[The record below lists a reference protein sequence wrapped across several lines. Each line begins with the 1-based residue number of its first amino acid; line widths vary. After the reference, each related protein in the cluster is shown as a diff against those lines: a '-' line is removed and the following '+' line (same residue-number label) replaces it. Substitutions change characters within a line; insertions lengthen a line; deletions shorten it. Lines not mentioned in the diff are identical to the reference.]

1 MYWCYAIDAK
11 GGRCYSFVD
20 RIQERGVVEEAIHK
34 ADILIEALPYIRAF
48 RDKLVVIK
56 LGGSALAS
64 VGELRGLLED
74 VVFMK
79 TVGMRP
85 ILVHGG
91 GPHIS
96 EEMARRGKEPRFV
109 HGHRVTDQETLDIVV
124 DILINDI
131 NKGII
136 SELEG
141 LDCDGVN
148 LWKDGHPPLKAQ
160 KHMITDE
167 GGKKI
172 DLGHVGDLLSIDER
186 AFNKAC
192 KAGKI
197 PVIPPIA
204 GGRDGL
210 LNVNAD
216 SVASFIAGSLKVEKL
231 VFLSN
236 THGIMSDPVHDGST
250 VSSLSKAE
258 VMSLVESGVIG
269 GGMLPKSWACLRA
282 MESGVKKAHIIDGR
296 ISHSL
301 LLEIFTDK
309 GIGTQIVL

>member
-1 MYWCYAIDAK
+1 VRRLM
-11 GGRCYSFVD
+11 
-20 RIQERGVVEEAIHK
+20 EEAIRK
-34 ADILIEALPYIRAF
+34 ADILIEAVPYIRAF

-56 LGGSALAS
+56 LGGSAL
-64 VGELRGLLED
+64 VEGNVMRRLLED
-74 VVFMK
+74 VIFMR

-96 EEMARRGKEPRFV
+96 KELAKRGKEFKFV
-109 HGHRVTDQETLDIVV
+109 QGHRVTDKETLDIVV
-124 DILINDI
+124 DVLINDV
-131 NKGII
+131 NKGILR
-136 SELEG
+136 ELESLG
-141 LDCDGVN
+141 DGGVSM
-148 LWKDGHPPLKAQ
+148 WRDGRPPLRAK
-160 KHMITDE
+160 KYMTTDE
-167 GGKKI
+167 SGRKI
-172 DLGHVGDLLSIDER
+172 DLGRVGDLTSVEEK
-186 AFNKAC
+186 AFYKAC

-197 PVIPPIA
+197 PVVPPVA
-204 GGRDGL
+204 QGRDGL

-216 SVASFIAGSLKVEKL
+216 NVAAFIAGSLKAEKL

-236 THGIMSDPVHDGST
+236 THGIMMDPSRDDST

-258 VMSLVESGVIG
+258 VLSLVERGVIT

-296 ISHSL
+296 IPHSL
-301 LLEIFTDK
+301 LLEIFTEK